1 MKKYDRKSVKSLSTF
16 EFGGQ
21 IENWSS
27 SPTLAMCR
35 ISDVNRNQLAVYTN
49 LSTCATPAEFDVNRP
64 GRDGPP
70 PVGPPPVPEPLAV
83 VTSFAYSS
91 AACRSC
97 RSVVFVFVESV
108 SYHLVGIEAETRNP
122 KTTPKIKQSN
132 V

>member
-1 MKKYDRKSVKSLSTF
+1 M
-16 EFGGQ
+16 
-21 IENWSS
+21 
-27 SPTLAMCR
+27 
-35 ISDVNRNQLAVYTN
+35 YTN

-70 PVGPPPVPEPLAV
+70 PVPEPLAV
-83 VTSFAYSS
+83 VTSSACSS
-91 AACRSC
+91 AACRS
-97 RSVVFVFVESV
+97 SVFVESV